1 MARATTPV
9 TTTDADAAPLCFL
22 VGATASGKKA
32 VALELAQRLPFEL
45 LSLDSMK
52 VYRGMDRGTDK
63 QAPARF
69 ALTNLVEPTVRF
81 SVGDYVRAA
90 SDAVAALRA
99 RGRLPLFVGGTG
111 LYLRALVRGLFEVPP
126 IDPAVR
132 QAVAERVERDGL
144 PAAHAELSRLDP
156 ETAARLHV
164 HDRKRIVRALEVVAQ
179 TGESLSSWQLRA
191 TRRPIAGRP
200 LLVGIRWQRPAL
212 RERIRVRI
220 ERMFAA
226 GLVDEVAK
234 LLATGQLGPVA
245 ALAIGYREV
254 IDYLRSGGTIADCQ
268 QQVQQQLQERVV
280 SDTTTFMRRQENWF
294 RQFPEIRWVDAPG
307 RAATGRRPTEDEL
320 VARVAA
326 EFERSLSEPAGAI
339 HPDQAPPAP

>member
-1 MARATTPV
+1 M
-9 TTTDADAAPLCFL
+9 TTTDTDAAPLCFL

-90 SDAVAALRA
+90 GDAVAAIRA

-144 PAAHAELSRLDP
+144 PAAHAELARLDP
-156 ETAARLHV
+156 ETAARLHM

-200 LLVGIRWQRPAL
+200 LLVGIRWQRTAL

-254 IDYLRSGGTIADCQ
+254 IDYLRGGGSLADCQ
-268 QQVQQQLQERVV
+268 HAVQQQVV

-294 RQFPEIRWVDAPG
+294 RQFPEIRWVDAPSG
-307 RAATGRRPTEDEL
+307 AAKGRRPTEGEL
-320 VARVAA
+320 VASVAA
-326 EFERSLSEPAGAI
+326 EFERGLAEPAGAT
-339 HPDQAPPAP
+339 PSDRAPPAP